1 MCLFVRYS
9 IGIPLNLSKYLIG
22 KLLMLKNYSLKI
34 ILFISLNL
42 LVSQVFSAQ
51 LTGQVMPLSCQSQRV
66 KLQILGT
73 RGPEILDGQA
83 STSYLIWLDNKA
95 RVIVDTGAGSVLRF
109 AQSKANFE
117 DVDLILFSHFHVDHS
132 SDFPAYI
139 KGAFFTQRKKDLY
152 VLGPTG
158 TKFVASAEQFVE
170 RAIGSKAG
178 MYPYLGNVFEKNSQ
192 SAYKIKAK
200 NIQWSYS
207 DLNIKTVYRRNGI
220 TVKTV
225 STHHGPFPS
234 QGYRVELAGCA
245 IAFSGDM
252 SGRLG
257 AMPDLA
263 KNADILVAH
272 NAIPENATGVPAL
285 LHMTPS
291 YIGRMAKKANVKL
304 LLLTHLMK
312 RSLSV
317 KKQTLQLIRKS
328 YKGKVLYPNDL
339 DAFNP

>member
-1 MCLFVRYS
+1 MPTLSASHFHKKS
-9 IGIPLNLSKYLIG
+9 LN
-22 KLLMLKNYSLKI
+22 I
-34 ILFISLNL
+34 ILFLSFSLIST
-42 LVSQVFSAQ
+42 SVFSAQ
-51 LTGQVMPLSCQSQRV
+51 LSGQVIPSHCQSQRV
-66 KLQILGT
+66 KLQMLGT

-95 RVIVDTGAGSVLRF
+95 RVIIDMGAGSLQRF
-109 AQSKANFE
+109 EQSKANFE
-117 DVDLILFSHFHVDHS
+117 DIDLILFSHFHVDHS

-139 KGAFFTQRKKDLY
+139 KGAFFTQRTKDLH

-158 TKFVASAEQFVE
+158 TEFVASAEQFVE

-178 MYPYLGNVFEKNSQ
+178 MYPYLGNVLDKNSP

-207 DLNIKTVYRRNGI
+207 DLNIKTIYNRNDI

-234 QGYRVELAGCA
+234 QGYRVELAGCS

-252 SGRLG
+252 SGRLR

-263 KNADILVAH
+263 KNANILVAH

-291 YIGRMAKKANVKL
+291 YIGKMAKQANVKL

-339 DAFNP
+339 DSFNP

>member
-1 MCLFVRYS
+1 MSAV
-9 IGIPLNLSKYLIG
+9 LSQ
-22 KLLMLKNYSLKI
+22 KLSLKI
-34 ILFISLNL
+34 ILICLLGFIATD
-42 LVSQVFSAQ
+42 VFSAQ
-51 LTGQVMPLSCQSQRV
+51 LAGQAMPSACQSQRV
-66 KLQILGT
+66 KLQMLGT

-95 RVIVDTGAGSVLRF
+95 RVIVDTGAGSLQRF
-109 AQSKANFE
+109 EQSKANFE
-117 DVDLILFSHFHVDHS
+117 DVELMLFSHFHVDHS

-139 KGAFFTQRKKDLY
+139 KGAFFTDRKKDLY

-158 TKFVASAEQFVE
+158 TEFVASAEQFVE
-170 RAIGSKAG
+170 RAIDSKAG
-178 MYPYLGNVFEKNSQ
+178 MYPYLGSVLLKNSI
-192 SAYKIKAK
+192 SAYKIKTQ
-200 NIQWSYS
+200 NIEWSYR
-207 DLNIKTVYRRNGI
+207 DLNIKTIYNRNGI

-234 QGYRVELAGCA
+234 QGYRVELAGCS

-252 SGRLG
+252 SGRLR

-263 KNADILVAH
+263 KNVDILVAH
-272 NAIPENATGVPAL
+272 NAIPEDATGVPAL

-291 YIGRMAKKANVKL
+291 YIGKMAKKANVKL

-317 KKQTLQLIRKS
+317 KKQTLQLIRKN
-328 YKGKVLYPNDL
+328 YNGKVLYPNDL
-339 DAFNP
+339 DSFNP

>member
-1 MCLFVRYS
+1 
-9 IGIPLNLSKYLIG
+9 
-22 KLLMLKNYSLKI
+22 MLKETFQIMRLNNPLITSLITTSKTFLALSFLLI
-34 ILFISLNL
+34 FSLMASK
-42 LVSQVFSAQ
+42 VYSAQ
-51 LTGQVMPLSCQSQRV
+51 LTAQVMPTACQSSRV
-66 KLQILGT
+66 RLQMLGT

-95 RVIVDTGAGSVLRF
+95 RVIVDMGAGSLQRF
-109 AQSKANFE
+109 EQSKANFE
-117 DVDLILFSHFHVDHS
+117 DIDLILFTHFHVDHS

-139 KGAFFTQRKKDLY
+139 KGAFFTQRKKELI

-178 MYPYLGNVFEKNSQ
+178 MYPYLGNVLEKDEP

-200 NIQWSYS
+200 NMQWSFS
-207 DLNIKTVYRRNGI
+207 DLNIKTVYNKNGVR
-220 TVKTV
+220 VKTV

-234 QGYRVELAGCA
+234 LGYRVELAGCSL
-245 IAFSGDM
+245 AFTGDM

-291 YIGRMAKKANVKL
+291 YIGKMANKANVKL

-339 DAFNP
+339 DSFSP